1 MRILFIALMLFLSPG
16 SGFTED
22 VQLARVDS
30 RCIDAACVQPA
41 NQTKSVLADF
51 SPTPVQLL
59 LSGIA
64 LIAVR
69 LLARKYLP
77 RKAAE

>member
-22 VQLARVDS
+22 LQLARVDS
-30 RCIDAACVQPA
+30 RCMDAACVQPA
-41 NQTKSVLADF
+41 NHSKRVLADF

-69 LLARKYLP
+69 LLAKKYLP

>member
-1 MRILFIALMLFLSPG
+1 MKILFITLMLFLSPG

>member
-1 MRILFIALMLFLSPG
+1 MKIVFISLMLFLSPG
-16 SGFTED
+16 FGFTED
-22 VQLARVDS
+22 VQLARVES
-30 RCIDAACVQPA
+30 RCVDAACVQA
-41 NQTKSVLADF
+41 AIQSKSVLADF

-69 LLARKYLP
+69 LLAKKYLP
-77 RKAAE
+77 RKVAE

>member
-1 MRILFIALMLFLSPG
+1 MRILFITLMLFLSPG

-30 RCIDAACVQPA
+30 RCIDAACVQAA
-41 NQTKSVLADF
+41 NQSKSVLADF
-51 SPTPVQLL
+51 SPTRVQLL

-69 LLARKYLP
+69 LLAKKYLP

>member
-1 MRILFIALMLFLSPG
+1 MRILFITLMLFLSPG

>member
-1 MRILFIALMLFLSPG
+1 MRIFFLSLMLFLSPG
-16 SGFTED
+16 FGFTED

-30 RCIDAACVQPA
+30 RCVDAACVQPA
-41 NQTKSVLADF
+41 NHSKRVLADF

-64 LIAVR
+64 LIAIR